1 MNDGDKKEQTSHNRS
16 IFEEIHKLLA
26 VASDMTDKRPLRT
39 TWERAHRRPEAV
51 RKRSS
56 NGLRR
61 NKYQPTPDCQMRR
74 GSGCKSVINNMSCN
88 QLPRK
93 TLGDIFFVCEVV
105 RALACYQGRNRL
117 FGDAGL
123 ASERGLRIEFVHSLP
138 YRPHAQTHD
147 TSLSFAQS
155 PVLFF
160 GLGKRQPTLGAGRTI
175 EQWIERTDQ
184 VSSFI
189 GSLKSGALVQAF
201 QSLVRQLLGKSDAD
215 LAIWRDALLEAL

>member
-1 MNDGDKKEQTSHNRS
+1 
-16 IFEEIHKLLA
+16 
-26 VASDMTDKRPLRT
+26 MTDKRPCEL
-39 TWERAHRRPEAV
+39 
-51 RKRSS
+51 
-56 NGLRR
+56 L
-61 NKYQPTPDCQMRR
+61 
-74 GSGCKSVINNMSCN
+74 GSGHIEGPKQCGNGQVTACDVTNINQPLIAKCSAGLAVKSVINNMSCN

-93 TLGDIFFVCEVV
+93 TLDDIFLVCEVV

-155 PVLFF
+155 PALFF
-160 GLGKRQPTLGAGRTI
+160 GLDKRQPTLRPGRTI

-189 GSLKSGALVQAF
+189 GSLKPGALGPSDHRASHPIVK
-201 QSLVRQLLGKSDAD
+201 LL
-215 LAIWRDALLEAL
+215 LCY